1 MALTFSNRETFL
13 VLQWLEGRPERHD
26 FFRKLAK
33 TLAAITTETAVPRLA
48 DAILAEL
55 ESELPK
61 LDGIAGEMLQ
71 SGLRRVAFYEL
82 ALALVLETGAT
93 LGQLPEPAC
102 AARWQ

>member
-13 VLQWLEGRPERHD
+13 VLQWLESKPERHHYYAS
-26 FFRKLAK
+26 LARS
-33 TLAAITTETAVPRLA
+33 LAAINSETAVPRLA
-48 DAILAEL
+48 DAILTEL

-82 ALALVLETGAT
+82 ALALVLDTGAKT
-93 LGQLPEPAC
+93 PFVPGL
-102 AARWQ
+102 AA